1 MRQRQSRARRP
12 VLNLR
17 LAAFAGVLV
26 MFSGPA
32 FAERI
37 SNPFAVFNGLDKITG
52 VTTTFEVKVGEEKQF
67 GAMLVRADVCFTRPV
82 TEEPKTTSFVQID
95 EVGTDKQRRR
105 LFSGW
110 MFAQSPGLNALEHPV
125 YDVWLINC
133 KDPNAPPAPVE
144 EAPDITNLQDQIGED
159 EPLD

>member
-1 MRQRQSRARRP
+1 MFLLRP
-12 VLNLR
+12 TVI
-17 LAAFAGVLV
+17 AGLLV
-26 MFSGPA
+26 ISPA
-32 FAERI
+32 TAHAERI
-37 SNPFAVFNGLDKITG
+37 ANPFAVFNGLDKITG

-67 GAMLVRADVCFTRPV
+67 GAMLVKADVCFTRPV

-95 EVGTDKQRRR
+95 EIGSDKQRRR

-133 KDPNAPPAPVE
+133 KDPNAPPPPVE
-144 EAPDITNLQDQIGED
+144 QAPDITNLKDQIDED

>member
-1 MRQRQSRARRP
+1 VRKRS
-12 VLNLR
+12 
-17 LAAFAGVLV
+17 LAICLLALSASAGT
-26 MFSGPA
+26 A
-32 FAERI
+32 WAERI
-37 SNPFAVFNGLDKITG
+37 ANPIAVFNGLDKITG

-67 GAMLVRADVCFTRPV
+67 GAMLVKSDVCFTRPI

-95 EVGTDKQRRR
+95 EIGADKQRRR

-133 KDPNAPPAPVE
+133 KDPNAPPPPIEV
-144 EAPDITNLQDQIGED
+144 APDVTNLQDQIGED